1 MCSAVGR
8 SKYQKEQKE
17 VPKEQRRLL
26 YSGNGRG
33 RERGTRHG
41 DWRTHDRGG

>member
-8 SKYQKEQKE
+8 SEYQKEQKE

-26 YSGNGRG
+26 YSRNGRG
-33 RERGTRHG
+33 REGKGNEARGLENP
-41 DWRTHDRGG
+41 